1 MLFKLILWG
10 VLIFFIV
17 RFIVR
22 FVTPL
27 LQISRVTQDKLRKM
41 QEQMNN
47 MQQQNN
53 QKPPVSTR
61 KPKSGEYIDYEE
73 VS

>member
-1 MLFKLILWG
+1 MLFRVILWG

-17 RFIVR
+17 RFIIR

-27 LQISRVTQDKLRKM
+27 LQISRLTQDRLKKM

-47 MQQQNN
+47 MQQNA
-53 QKPPVSTR
+53 QKPPINSK
-61 KPKSGEYIDYEE
+61 KPKNGEYIDYEE
-73 VS
+73 VK